1 MKMMVLN
8 LWFMVK
14 TLAKR
19 EEGGTSMRFKEG
31 DKVEFID
38 QGELKQG
45 VVTEIE
51 ETNHSIFYQID
62 YVRNMEIT
70 WITEDKLL
78 SPAPVLKVPRFVA
91 DWYEKNKCD
100 LEYSIWKY
108 IRNWDYHEEDG
119 FFNFMND
126 NDNESIKTLIKMQ
139 NGYEV
144 EKEPLY
150 YVQLIQGISGY
161 LNVRNDGMQFLNS
174 RGQIAELKT
183 RFTEKEIKAMD
194 KGEAY
199 WLLREPVKEA
209 EGEA

>member
-1 MKMMVLN
+1 MN
-8 LWFMVK
+8 
-14 TLAKR
+14 
-19 EEGGTSMRFKEG
+19 FKVG
-31 DKVEFID
+31 DRVEFIYRNKKSV
-38 QGELKQG
+38 GEINGVFPETQILAIKQSDSPVDLLFSDKA
-45 VVTEIE
+45 VVKVE
-51 ETNHSIFYQID
+51 EPEL
-62 YVRNMEIT
+62 V
-70 WITEDKLL
+70 
-78 SPAPVLKVPRFVA
+78 VVPQCVA
-91 DWYEKNKCD
+91 DWIEQKKANGDQLYIAMDKNWESMNYTVSD
-100 LEYSIWKY
+100 WLE
-108 IRNWDYHEEDG
+108 EGEDRYNK
-119 FFNFMND
+119 FARAWLD
-126 NDNESIKTLIKMQ
+126 
-139 NGYEV
+139 GYEV